1 MSTVKIK
8 NQWAIDAPVKFSP
21 KKKEGEKKNQTI
33 QIIEE
38 LNLVYGFR
46 RNSVSLRPEYMRLT
60 ESNKWFVLCNEAIQ
74 TMLIWLKAKSYSVSE
89 GFLLGLLASEYVK
102 SFHPI
107 RHYFDS
113 LLEWDGHDYISDLVS
128 TVETDDNR
136 VFRSYFEKWL
146 VGLVKAGYFPNITNQ
161 QMLVFY
167 GKQGVGK
174 TRWFIKLLP
183 KALKDYFFTGY
194 TNLEDQM
201 FQMKLGTYLL
211 IFMDELDSYRGS
223 KQALIKATV
232 TQESVKIRPLY
243 KTYDKEVKR
252 IASFAAAINQE
263 GFIHDL
269 TGSRRF
275 LVFETIKINADHDID
290 ANRVFAQAF
299 HLAKDKKYFHY
310 FKDTEI
316 IELEKRNQRFKVKSD
331 VEFMI
336 EKYFE
341 TCEAS
346 DVECNVL
353 NASEVMQELRCVT
366 ASNNLKSNPNTVG
379 TILTSMGFQKSTIG
393 TGNSKRNGYLI
404 KRRD

>member
-1 MSTVKIK
+1 
-8 NQWAIDAPVKFSP
+8 
-21 KKKEGEKKNQTI
+21 
-33 QIIEE
+33 
-38 LNLVYGFR
+38 
-46 RNSVSLRPEYMRLT
+46 MRLT

-336 EKYFE
+336 
-341 TCEAS
+341 
-346 DVECNVL
+346 
-353 NASEVMQELRCVT
+353 
-366 ASNNLKSNPNTVG
+366 
-379 TILTSMGFQKSTIG
+379 
-393 TGNSKRNGYLI
+393 
-404 KRRD
+404 